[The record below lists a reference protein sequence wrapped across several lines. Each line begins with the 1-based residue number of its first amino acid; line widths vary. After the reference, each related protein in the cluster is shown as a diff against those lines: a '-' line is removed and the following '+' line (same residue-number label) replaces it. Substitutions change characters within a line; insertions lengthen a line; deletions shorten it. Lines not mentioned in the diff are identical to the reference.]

1 MCSFVKQSNTQIPRK
16 ILSYYWSDNER
27 QHIWL
32 SYLQTALLFVPLM
45 SWERWSKKTA
55 STLKKQ
61 GDWGSISNRLDTS
74 CFPNPKRRKCLQGF
88 FMWNINSNLLYQSR
102 TDWISSSSW
111 LIRRRKSPWRIW
123 TTEDLFQHCTM
134 CILSSTMALWSK
146 AEIQKYTFWW
156 EKYIFEAIFP
166 MLF

>member
-1 MCSFVKQSNTQIPRK
+1 MPIFSIDLSRFLYAMRYLGGWGACSFVKQSNTQIPRK

-45 SWERWSKKTA
+45 SWERWSRKTA

-61 GDWGSISNRLDTS
+61 GDWGGISSMSDISYFT
-74 CFPNPKRRKCLQGF
+74 KQKQRKWYKILQ
-88 FMWNINSNLLYQSR
+88 FMCMKSNLLYQSR

-111 LIRRRKSPWRIW
+111 LILRRKSPCRIW
-123 TTEDLFQHCTM
+123 RTEDLFQY
-134 CILSSTMALWSK
+134 W
-146 AEIQKYTFWW
+146 
-156 EKYIFEAIFP
+156 
-166 MLF
+166 